1 MANRISD
8 ELIDRIREANDIV
21 DVISEHVQLKRAGG
35 NFKGLCPFHQEKTP
49 SFNVNPARQIYH
61 CFGCGVGGN
70 AITFLMEYEKIGFV
84 DALRELAHRAGIA
97 LPDRRSERIDAE
109 DDPAVV
115 ANQMA
120 LAFYRSCLEGDA
132 GTEAR
137 NYVKKRALG
146 SDVMSAFA
154 IGYAPAGWD
163 NLLKAARRKGVADS
177 ALVSAGLVVERDGGG
192 FYDRFRERLIFP
204 LLSSG
209 NRPVGFGGRSLGDQE
224 PKYLNSPETHL
235 YRKSYYL
242 YGLSQARQAIRL
254 SREAILVEGYMD
266 LLSLHQ
272 AGFHNVVASAGTA
285 LTDEQARTIAK
296 YADKVFIAY
305 DGDKA
310 GISAATRAAETLV
323 QLGLKVRVA
332 AFPGGEDPD
341 SYVRQAGADALRE
354 VLTSSQDFIDFYVSL
369 NPTDDSDDR
378 EKAARNLIETVVGI
392 EDSLKAELML
402 EKISTAL
409 SLRPAAVARVYER
422 RRAERQLRGRGAQRL
437 RGRAREHAP
446 GSVGGNGRQ
455 TAGPDASPGS
465 TGRQDEGV
473 GGYETAGA
481 HYIAQK
487 GLLGLLLAGGEGAER
502 VRSCLEASD
511 LTHPEIRMLA
521 ERILAGPASEDPIDI
536 AALVDPRDDR
546 SLAVLLTELTVLD
559 PVERDGGR
567 LCDDYIGVIRK
578 AQIEGQIRDVDKEIR
593 AAELTGD
600 EERATEAIIRRQELA
615 QLLSG
620 LSSDR

>member
-1 MANRISD
+1 VANRIPD
-8 ELIDRIREANDIV
+8 ELIDQIREANDIV

-35 NFKGLCPFHQEKTP
+35 NFKGRCPFHQEKTP

-70 AITFLMEYEKIGFV
+70 VITFLMEYEKIGFI
-84 DALRELAHRAGIA
+84 DALRELAHKAGIT
-97 LPDRRSERIDAE
+97 LPDRGSDRTGAE

-120 LAFYRSCLEGDA
+120 LAFYRSCLEGEGGRDA
-132 GTEAR
+132 R
-137 NYVKKRALG
+137 KYVGERALG
-146 SDVMSAFA
+146 QDVVSTFA

-163 NLLKAARRKGVADS
+163 NLLGAARRNGVATS
-177 ALVSAGLVVERDGGG
+177 ALLSAGLVVERDGGG
-192 FYDRFRERLIFP
+192 FYDRFRDRLIFP

-209 NRPVGFGGRSLGDQE
+209 NRPVGFGGRSFGDQE
-224 PKYLNSPETHL
+224 PKYLNSPETRL
-235 YRKSYYL
+235 YRKGYYL

-266 LLSLHQ
+266 LLSLYQ

-285 LTDEQARTIAK
+285 LTNEQGRIIAK

-310 GISAATRAAETLV
+310 GTLAATRAAETLI

-332 AFPGGEDPD
+332 AFPDGADPD
-341 SYVRQAGADALRE
+341 SYVREAGPDALRE
-354 VLTSSQDFIDFYVSL
+354 ALISSRDFIDFYVSL
-369 NPTDDSDDR
+369 NPTDNPDDR
-378 EKAARNLIETVVGI
+378 EGAARSLIETVVGI

-402 EKISTAL
+402 EKIAAAL

-422 RRAERQLRGRGAQRL
+422 RRAERQLRGRAAHKA
-437 RGRAREHAP
+437 RGGEERQA
-446 GSVGGNGRQ
+446 NGR
-455 TAGPDASPGS
+455 TRGD
-465 TGRQDEGV
+465 GRQAARSGRHGEAAGV
-473 GGYETAGA
+473 QDTTGA
-481 HYIAQK
+481 HYRAQK
-487 GLLGLLLAGGEGAER
+487 GLLGLLLAGGEGAEC
-502 VRSCLEASD
+502 VRSHLEVD
-511 LTHPEIRMLA
+511 DFTNPDIRVLV
-521 ERILAGPASEDPIDI
+521 ERILAGSTSEDPVDI
-536 AALVDPRDDR
+536 AALIDPEDD
-546 SLAVLLTELTVLD
+546 SELAVLLTELAVR
-559 PVERDGGR
+559 EQSEKDGGR

-578 AQIEGQIRDVDKEIR
+578 AQIEGRIRDVDTEIR

-600 EERATEAIIRRQELA
+600 ERRATEAMVRRQELA
-615 QLLSG
+615 QQLSA

>member
-1 MANRISD
+1 MANRIPD

-70 AITFLMEYEKIGFV
+70 VITFLMEYEKIGFI
-84 DALRELAHRAGIA
+84 DALRELAHRAGIT
-97 LPDRRSERIDAE
+97 LPDRGSERTDAE
-109 DDPAVV
+109 DDPAVL

-120 LAFYRSCLEGDA
+120 LAFYRSCLEGEG

-137 NYVKKRALG
+137 SYVKERGLG
-146 SDVMSAFA
+146 ADVVSTFA

-163 NLLKAARRKGVADS
+163 NLLKAARRKGIADS

-224 PKYLNSPETHL
+224 PKYLNSPETRL

-266 LLSLHQ
+266 LLSLYQ
-272 AGFHNVVASAGTA
+272 VGFHNVVASAGTA

-296 YADKVFIAY
+296 YADKVFVAY

-332 AFPGGEDPD
+332 AFPDGADPD
-341 SYVRQAGADALRE
+341 SYVRQAGPDALRE
-354 VLTSSQDFIDFYVSL
+354 ALTSSRDFIDFYVSL
-369 NPTDDSDDR
+369 NPTDSPDDR
-378 EKAARNLIETVVGI
+378 EKAARSLIETVAGI

-402 EKISTAL
+402 EKIATAL

-422 RRAERQLRGRGAQRL
+422 RRAERQLRGRGAQRAWGPTGQQAY
-437 RGRAREHAP
+437 GRTGGGVRQAARSNE
-446 GSVGGNGRQ
+446 GS
-455 TAGPDASPGS
+455 GP
-465 TGRQDEGV
+465 TGHV
-473 GGYETAGA
+473 TTGA
-481 HYIAQK
+481 YYAAQK

-502 VRSCLEASD
+502 VRSCLEEGD
-511 LTHPEIRMLA
+511 FTDPGIRILA
-521 ERILAGPASEDPIDI
+521 ERILAGSVSEGPIDI
-536 AALVDPRDDR
+536 AALIDPRDDR

-559 PVERDGGR
+559 PVERNGGR

-578 AQIEGQIRDVDKEIR
+578 TKIEGQIRDVDKEIR

-600 EERATEAIIRRQELA
+600 EQRATEAIIRRQELA

>member
-1 MANRISD
+1 MANRIPD

-84 DALRELAHRAGIA
+84 DALRELAHRAGIT

-109 DDPAVV
+109 DDPAVM
-115 ANQMA
+115 ANQVA

-137 NYVKKRALG
+137 NYVRERALG
-146 SDVMSAFA
+146 PDVMSTFA

-192 FYDRFRERLIFP
+192 FYDRFRERIIFP
-204 LLSSG
+204 LRSSG

-224 PKYLNSPETHL
+224 PKYLNSPETRL

-310 GISAATRAAETLV
+310 GISAATRAAETLI
-323 QLGLKVRVA
+323 QLGLKVRVV
-332 AFPGGEDPD
+332 AFADGADPD

-354 VLTSSQDFIDFYVSL
+354 LLISSQDFIDFYVSL

-378 EKAARNLIETVVGI
+378 EKAARDLIETVVGI

-409 SLRPAAVARVYER
+409 SLRPPAVARVYER
-422 RRAERQLRGRGAQRL
+422 RRAERRLHGRGAQRL
-437 RGRAREHAP
+437 RGRAREHAT

-455 TAGPDASPGS
+455 TVSPDASPGS

-473 GGYETAGA
+473 GGYETTGA
-481 HYIAQK
+481 HYAAQK

-511 LTHPEIRMLA
+511 LTHPEIRILA

-578 AQIEGQIRDVDKEIR
+578 TQIEGQIRDVDKEIR

>member
-1 MANRISD
+1 MANRIPD

-70 AITFLMEYEKIGFV
+70 TITFLMEYEKIGFI
-84 DALRELAHRAGIA
+84 DALRELAHRAGIT
-97 LPDRRSERIDAE
+97 LPDSRSERIDAE
-109 DDPAVV
+109 DDPAIL

-120 LAFYRSCLEGDA
+120 LVFYRSCLEGDS

-137 NYVKKRALG
+137 SYVKERGLG
-146 SDVMSAFA
+146 SDVASTFA

-163 NLLKAARRKGVADS
+163 NLLKAARRKGIADS

-224 PKYLNSPETHL
+224 PKYLNSPETRL

-296 YADKVFIAY
+296 YADKVFVAY

-332 AFPGGEDPD
+332 AFPDGADPD
-341 SYVRQAGADALRE
+341 SYVRQAGPDALRE
-354 VLTSSQDFIDFYVSL
+354 ILTSSRDFIDFYVSL

-402 EKISTAL
+402 EKISAAL

-422 RRAERQLRGRGAQRL
+422 RRAERQLRGRGAQRA
-437 RGRAREHAP
+437 RGRAGEHAP
-446 GSVGGNGRQ
+446 GRVGGGRQ
-455 TAGPDASPGS
+455 TARSDESPGS
-465 TGRQDEGV
+465 TGYHAEGAD
-473 GGYETAGA
+473 GHEIAGA
-481 HYIAQK
+481 HYAAQK
-487 GLLGLLLAGGEGAER
+487 GLLGLLLGGGEGAEQA
-502 VRSCLEASD
+502 RSCLEAGD
-511 LTHPEIRMLA
+511 FTHPGIRILA
-521 ERILAGPASEDPIDI
+521 ERILAGPASEDPVDI
-536 AALVDPRDDR
+536 AALIDPRDDR
-546 SLAVLLTELTVLD
+546 SLAVLLTELTVLE
-559 PVERDGGR
+559 PVERNGGR

-578 AQIEGQIRDVDKEIR
+578 IQIEGQIRDVDKEIR

-600 EERATEAIIRRQELA
+600 EQRATEAIIRRQELA